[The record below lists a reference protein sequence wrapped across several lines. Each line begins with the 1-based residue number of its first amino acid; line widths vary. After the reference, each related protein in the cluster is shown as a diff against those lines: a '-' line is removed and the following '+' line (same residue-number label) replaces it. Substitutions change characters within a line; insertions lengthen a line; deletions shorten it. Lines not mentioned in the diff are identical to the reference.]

1 MIKNEFIQQ
10 KKTKFFHT
18 RMKGNLAKHQTE
30 GNINSH
36 NQSYKCPRCH
46 VKYDSINKHQKRH
59 VKISKLNQD
68 INFCKQCSFSSCTM
82 VELRWH
88 EISKHENVK
97 ESQIFTSDL
106 ENIAIKQELDQ
117 SMDFQNLS
125 KTPEISNEN
134 SLISIRN
141 KPLPELESKSRGDL
155 NRHTLSIHE
164 KQKPFDKHGVQKKHL
179 FPCKYCGAIKTS
191 KQKLYIHHMGVHEG
205 NN

>member
-1 MIKNEFIQQ
+1 
-10 KKTKFFHT
+10 
-18 RMKGNLAKHQTE
+18 
-30 GNINSH
+30 
-36 NQSYKCPRCH
+36 
-46 VKYDSINKHQKRH
+46 
-59 VKISKLNQD
+59 
-68 INFCKQCSFSSCTM
+68 M

-164 KQKPFDKHGVQKKHL
+164 KQKPFDKHGVQKRHL
-179 FPCKYCGAIKTS
+179 FPCNYCGAIRTS
-191 KQKLYIHHMGVHEG
+191 KQKLYIHLIGVREGKKEFRCDINDCEYASNSKDDLERHSLVNHEKTKQKIIQ
-205 NN
+205 